1 MRLGVSEIPED
12 AVMRAYTDVRLGMDH
27 DDAEGGG
34 EAGGKQGR
42 EGRGACWV

>member
-1 MRLGVSEIPED
+1 
-12 AVMRAYTDVRLGMDH
+12 MRAYTDVRLGMDH